1 MVRNPSSSQ
10 YLLIKP
16 DDDNNCDQSPHNQ
29 TVTLQCQVTGHPSPV
44 ISWYHNGELV
54 NFTDYLDNTTI
65 IVENNTW
72 TLQGGDPCNLIG
84 YWQCFATNNV
94 ETIHSTT
101 RVLPFGEYHVT
112 YSIVNI
118 FSYQFTILPRFW
130 NSVQMSEPLGATIF
144 CLCKTLEFVHTF
156 QRHNKIP

>member
-1 MVRNPSSSQ
+1 MCMYHFLCIHTGPRLLNTSPSQ

-16 DDDNNCDQSPHNQ
+16 DGDNNCDQSPHNQ

-54 NFTDYLDNTTI
+54 NFTDYFDNTTII

-94 ETIHSTT
+94 GTVHSTT
-101 RVLPFGEYHVT
+101 RVLPFGEYI
-112 YSIVNI
+112 S
-118 FSYQFTILPRFW
+118 L
-130 NSVQMSEPLGATIF
+130 SVI
-144 CLCKTLEFVHTF
+144 
-156 QRHNKIP
+156 